1 MKVVILCDCNFMQ
14 KKYNDFLVVL
24 EHHSRQILNFLTI
37 KAGFIAV
44 PNQQRFLDNQN
55 RKSRHCRK
63 LQNQKADLF
72 SKSKC
77 LQEKCLSQL

>member
-1 MKVVILCDCNFMQ
+1 MKIVILCEFSYLQ
-14 KKYNDFLVVL
+14 RKYCDFLVIL
-24 EHHSRQILNFLTI
+24 EHRSRQILNFLTI
-37 KAGFIAV
+37 KAGFITV

-63 LQNQKADLF
+63 LQKADLF

>member
-1 MKVVILCDCNFMQ
+1 MKIVILCEFSSLQ
-14 KKYNDFLVVL
+14 RKYYDFLVIL
-24 EHHSRQILNFLTI
+24 KHRSRQILNFLTI